1 MPSFDQLQESLIQ
14 EETRILSRGKGPKPH
29 DDENKALTTHARKRK
44 GKRNFGWKHSEE
56 NLESRRRERIDQR
69 SSVLHV
75 IHLDIM
81 PLNVIKGRERVS
93 NMHLPLMLMMRM
105 SICIKGRRLKKMSM
119 IPKNNTF
126 SFQLSQGLSPP
137 IVILG

>member
-1 MPSFDQLQESLIQ
+1 MMMRIKLSQLMREKGKERETLVGNIQNQSQLQP
-14 EETRILSRGKGPKPH
+14 G
-29 DDENKALTTHARKRK
+29 
-44 GKRNFGWKHSEE
+44 
-56 NLESRRRERIDQR
+56 SRRRERIDQR

-81 PLNVIKGRERVS
+81 PLNVLKGRERVS
-93 NMHLPLMLMMRM
+93 SMHLPLMLMMRM
-105 SICIKGRRLKKMSM
+105 SICIKGRRPKKMSM
-119 IPKNNTF
+119 IPKKNTF